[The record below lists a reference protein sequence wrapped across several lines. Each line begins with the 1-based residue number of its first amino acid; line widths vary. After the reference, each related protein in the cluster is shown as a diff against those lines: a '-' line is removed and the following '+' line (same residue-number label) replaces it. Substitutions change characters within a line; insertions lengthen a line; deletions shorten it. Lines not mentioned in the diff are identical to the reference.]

1 MKIRRVYDIQAPM
14 GSRLEVVEGAPDA
27 AVPAWLEA
35 LPPPTHEGVGAILP
49 FQPRSFRDCM
59 LFEQHWIQAS
69 RGFVKRFMPAAFKV
83 TQFYEFLMRSPFP
96 AFRPP
101 ALWHHQPIYYFSNHL
116 SIVPG
121 DTPIRYPAHTNAFD
135 YELELGIVLA
145 KPLFNATPQEA
156 LAAIGGFVVLNDFS
170 ARDIQRA
177 EMQSGFGPQKCK
189 HFLSSISQVLT
200 TADEILPR
208 LNTLTATVRL
218 NGELVSETSTA
229 NMRYS
234 LGDLLAFLSSS
245 EPLYPG
251 ELIGTGTLPGG
262 CGIEN
267 GRLLERG
274 DRLQLAIEGV
284 GELGHTIF

>member
-1 MKIRRVYDIQAPM
+1 MKVRRICDVNAPR
-14 GSRLEVVEGAPDA
+14 GSRLEIVAGAPDA
-27 AVPAWLEA
+27 VIPEWLEELA
-35 LPPPTHEGVGAILP
+35 PAAPGEGGGVLP

-69 RGFVKRFMPAAFKV
+69 RGFVRRFMPTVFRI
-83 TQFYEFLMRSPFP
+83 TQLYEHLSQSPFP

-101 ALWHHQPIYYFSNHL
+101 ALWKRQPIYYFSNHL
-116 SIVPG
+116 TIVPG
-121 DTPIRYPAHTNAFD
+121 DTPVQYPSHTQAFD

-145 KPLFNATPQEA
+145 KPLFNATPDEA
-156 LAAIGGFVVLNDFS
+156 LDAIGGFVVLNDFS
-170 ARDIQRA
+170 ARDIQRS
-177 EMQSGFGPQKCK
+177 EMRSGFGPQKCK
-189 HFLSSISQVLT
+189 HFLSSISQILT
-200 TADEILPR
+200 TADEVLPR
-208 LNTLTATVRL
+208 IGSLTATVHL

-229 NMRYS
+229 DMRYS
-234 LGDLLAFLSSS
+234 LGELLAFLSSS

-274 DRLQLAIEGV
+274 DTLQLSIEGV
-284 GELGHTIF
+284 GELGHMIV